1 MAHVSKILRLSS
13 RVCALTCVLSL
24 VGGLAASAEI
34 VDTSL
39 LPSVVEGLDA
49 VPGDGQVTLTWDAA
63 TDDTGVEGYYV
74 YSGLQPI
81 AEKGGSYTFPSID
94 AENTTTYTVDN
105 LTNGVTYY
113 FAVTAYDDEGN
124 ESEFYSKEVE
134 ATPESSEIADY
145 TAPTV
150 KSASAVTNS
159 LVEVAFSEMVEL
171 PSDPSSAFALIAA
184 DGTPLEIISAYL
196 SDDEATVFLV
206 TDLQEAG
213 SEYELTAGISIS
225 DAAGNPIESGTSDTA
240 YFTGS
245 GVVKE
250 ETTPV
255 DVEKTSDAFMIAD
268 VDATDVNELELT
280 FTQEVASADA
290 DAFTIQLEDD
300 ASEEI
305 EVLAVSIDKD
315 DATKVTLVTE
325 EMDAGYDYV
334 LTLDD
339 TVFNEDGESLSEENM
354 SVDFTSKTLDLADLI
369 APEDVTN
376 FLSKVSGDTSILL
389 TWTSSVDTAGD
400 LAEYWL
406 YQSMDGGMTFE
417 DAIKVARSASEYEV
431 EDLTAGET
439 YTFKVTAVDENGNE
453 SEGVLTTVALPK
465 TGPGLLLMGA
475 LSLLGAGAASRRKK
489 QL

>member
-13 RVCALTCVLSL
+13 ALVILSL
-24 VGGLAASAEI
+24 VGSMAASAEF
-34 VDTSL
+34 VDTSK
-39 LPSVVEGLDA
+39 LPSVVEGLDV

-74 YSGLQPI
+74 YSGLQSV

-113 FAVTAYDDEGN
+113 FAVSAYDDEGN

-159 LVEVAFSEMVEL
+159 LVEVTFSEAVEL
-171 PSDPSSAFALIAA
+171 PSDPSSAFALTAT
-184 DGTPLEIISAYL
+184 DGTALEVISAYAA
-196 SDDEATVFLV
+196 DDAATVFLV
-206 TDLQEAG
+206 TDIQEAG
-213 SEYELTAGISIS
+213 TEYELTAGISIS
-225 DAAGNPIESGTSDTA
+225 DTSGNPIESGTSDTA

-245 GVVKE
+245 GTEKTE
-250 ETTPV
+250 TPV
-255 DVEKTSDAFMIAD
+255 EDVEKTSDDFM
-268 VDATDVNELELT
+268 VDEIEATDVNELEIT
-280 FTQEVASADA
+280 FTQELASADA
-290 DAFTIQLEDD
+290 DAFTIQEEDD
-300 ASEEI
+300 ATAEI
-305 EVLAVSIDKD
+305 EVLAVSIDED
-315 DATKVTLVTE
+315 DATKITLVTE
-325 EMDAGYDYV
+325 EMEAGYDYV
-334 LTLDD
+334 LTMDD

-354 SVDFTSKTLDLADLI
+354 SVDFTAKTIDIADLI
-369 APEDVTN
+369 APEDITD
-376 FLSKVSGDTSILL
+376 FLAEVSGDTSIMLS
-389 TWTSSVDTAGD
+389 WTESLDTAGD

-406 YQSMDGGMTFE
+406 YQSMDGGVSFE
-417 DAIKVARSASEYEV
+417 DAIKVAAGSDEYEV
-431 EDLTAGET
+431 DDLTAGET

-453 SEGVLTTVALPK
+453 SEGVLTTIELPA
-465 TGPGLLLMGA
+465 TGPELIVLGF

-489 QL
+489 QF

>member
-1 MAHVSKILRLSS
+1 MAHVSKVLRLSS
-13 RVCALTCVLSL
+13 ALVILSL
-24 VGGLAASAEI
+24 VGGMAASAEI
-34 VDTSL
+34 VDTAT
-39 LPSVVEGLDA
+39 LPSVVEGIEV

-74 YSGLQPI
+74 YSGLQSV

-94 AENTTTYTVDN
+94 AGNTTTYTVEN

-113 FAVTAYDDEGN
+113 FAASAYDADGN

-159 LVEVAFSEMVEL
+159 LVEVTFSEAVEL
-171 PSDPSSAFALIAA
+171 PSDPTSAFSLTAT
-184 DGTPLEIISAYL
+184 DGTPLEVISAYA
-196 SDDEATVFLV
+196 SDDAATVFLV
-206 TDLQEAG
+206 TDIQDA
-213 SEYELTAGISIS
+213 STEYELTAGISIS
-225 DAAGNPIESGTSDTA
+225 DASGNPIESGTSDTA
-240 YFTGS
+240 YFDGS
-245 GVVKE
+245 GLEKTE
-250 ETTPV
+250 ETPV
-255 DVEKTSDAFMIAD
+255 EVDKASDDFMIED
-268 VDATDVNELELT
+268 LDATDVNELEIT

-300 ASEEI
+300 ATEEI
-305 EVLAVSIDKD
+305 DVLAVSIDED
-315 DATKVTLVTE
+315 DASKITLVTE

-334 LTLDD
+334 LTMDD
-339 TVFNEDGESLSEENM
+339 TVFNKDGESLSEENM

-369 APEDVTN
+369 APEDITN
-376 FLSKVSGDTSILL
+376 FLSAVSGDTSILL
-389 TWTSSVDTAGD
+389 TWTESVDSAGD

-406 YQSMDGGMTFE
+406 YQSMDGGVSFD
-417 DAIKVARSASEYEV
+417 DAIKVASSAAEYEV

-453 SEGVLTTVALPK
+453 SEGVLTTVALPE

-489 QL
+489 KL